1 MEYIGNSI
9 IQRITQKGTDS
20 RVVFY
25 TNIGDSDTSPW
36 GSILIKSR
44 IILFDNRRKI
54 ENSDLIYSNKWKL

>member
-25 TNIGDSDTSPW
+25 TNIGDSVKEQQDIQRTFTLSVLIE
-36 GSILIKSR
+36 SKYVMIKS
-44 IILFDNRRKI
+44 NY
-54 ENSDLIYSNKWKL
+54 DLKRNVY